1 MNLNLENKVA
11 IVTGASKGI
20 GKAIAVELAK
30 EGCKL
35 AICARGKEQLEKTA
49 KELAQISPEI
59 LSVQADLTQPNDI
72 TKLVEQTIEKFGTI
86 HILVNNAGTI
96 GRSGFFDELDIQEWK
111 DLFELN
117 FFAVVSL
124 SKAVI
129 PFMLKNKW
137 GRIINISSE
146 NGEQPYPDMPHY
158 SVSKSALNGFTKMLS
173 KSYAKQGILVN
184 AVSPAFIKTPLV
196 ENMLQ
201 EIAGKQGISVEEAE
215 KNFLTGNRPHIELRR
230 AGTPDESA
238 KIVAF
243 LASDAASFI
252 NGSIYR
258 VDGGSVA
265 AI

>member
-1 MNLNLENKVA
+1 MPEP
-11 IVTGASKGI
+11 
-20 GKAIAVELAK
+20 LA
-30 EGCKL
+30 
-35 AICARGKEQLEKTA
+35 
-49 KELAQISPEI
+49 
-59 LSVQADLTQPNDI
+59 
-72 TKLVEQTIEKFGTI
+72 
-86 HILVNNAGTI
+86 
-96 GRSGFFDELDIQEWK
+96 GRHAFDELDIQEWK

-117 FFAVVSL
+117 LFAVVSL

-129 PFMLKNKW
+129 PVMLKNKW

-173 KSYAKQGILVN
+173 KSYAREGILVN
-184 AVSPAFIKTPLV
+184 AVAPAFIKTPLV

-201 EIAGKQGISVEEAE
+201 EIAGKQGVSVEEAE
-215 KNFLTGNRPHIELRR
+215 HKFLSENRPHIELQR
-230 AGTPDESA
+230 AGTPEESA

>member
-1 MNLNLENKVA
+1 MQLNLENKVA

-20 GKAIAVELAK
+20 GKAVAVELAK

-35 AICARGKEQLEKTA
+35 AICARGKEQLEHTA
-49 KELAQISPEI
+49 SELKEIAPDVLP
-59 LSVQADLTQPNDI
+59 VQADLTQPESI
-72 TKLVEQTIEKFGTI
+72 GKLVDETIRAFGTV

-96 GRSGFFDELDIQEWK
+96 GRSAAFDELDIQEWK
-111 DLFELN
+111 ALFELN
-117 FFAVVSL
+117 LFAVIGL

-129 PFMLKNKW
+129 PEMLKNKW

-173 KSYAKQGILVN
+173 KSYAQQGILVN

-201 EIAGKQGISVEEAE
+201 EMAEKQGISVSEAE
-215 KNFLTGNRPHIELRR
+215 QKFLSENRPHIELQR
-230 AGTPDESA
+230 AGTPEESA

-265 AI
+265 AV

>member
-1 MNLNLENKVA
+1 MDLNLNDKVA
-11 IVTGASKGI
+11 VITGASKGI
-20 GKAIAVELAK
+20 GKAIAIELAREK
-30 EGCKL
+30 CKIV
-35 AICARGKEQLEKTA
+35 ICARNKEQLHETA
-49 KELAQISPEI
+49 TEINKLTPEVLA
-59 LSVQADLTQPNDI
+59 VQADLTKMEDQK
-72 TKLVEQTIEKFGTI
+72 KLVDKTVEKFGTI

-96 GRSGFFDELDIQEWK
+96 GNLGTFEELSIQDWK
-111 DLFELN
+111 DVFELN
-117 FFAVVSL
+117 FFAVVGL
-124 SKAVI
+124 SKAVL
-129 PFMLKNKW
+129 PLMLKNKW

-184 AVSPAFIKTPLV
+184 TVSPAFIKTPLV

-201 EIAGKQGISVEEAE
+201 EIAEKQGISVEEAE
-215 KNFLTGNRPHIELRR
+215 NNFLTKNRPNIELQR
-230 AGTPDESA
+230 AGTPEESA

>member
-1 MNLNLENKVA
+1 ML
-11 IVTGASKGI
+11 
-20 GKAIAVELAK
+20 
-30 EGCKL
+30 
-35 AICARGKEQLEKTA
+35 Q
-49 KELAQISPEI
+49 
-59 LSVQADLTQPNDI
+59 VQADLTKESDI
-72 TKLVEQTIEKFGTI
+72 DNFVKKTTEKFGTV

-96 GRSGFFDELDIQEWK
+96 GRPGNFTELEVQDWR

-117 FFAVVSL
+117 FFAVISL
-124 SKAVI
+124 SKKVI
-129 PFMLKNKW
+129 PVMLKNQW

-196 ENMLQ
+196 ENMLK
-201 EIAGKQGISVEEAE
+201 EIAEKRGISIEEAE
-215 KNFLTGNRPHIELRR
+215 SNFLSGNRPGIELQR
-230 AGTPDESA
+230 AGTPEESA

>member
-11 IVTGASKGI
+11 MVTGASKGI

-49 KELAQISPEI
+49 KELTEISPEV
-59 LSVQADLTQPNDI
+59 LAVQADLTQPNDL

-96 GRSGFFDELDIQEWK
+96 GNSGFFDELDIQEWK

-129 PFMLKNKW
+129 PVMLKNKW

-184 AVSPAFIKTPLV
+184 AISPAFIKTPLV

-201 EIAGKQGISVEEAE
+201 EIASKQGISVEEAE
-215 KNFLTGNRPHIELRR
+215 KNFLTGKRPHIELQR
-230 AGTPDESA
+230 AGTPKESA

>member
-1 MNLNLENKVA
+1 MDLNLTNKVA

-20 GKAIAVELAK
+20 GKAIAIELAK

-35 AICARGKEQLEKTA
+35 AICARDKKQLEITA
-49 KELAQISPEI
+49 NELAQLSPDV
-59 LSVQADLTQPNDI
+59 LPVQADLTKENDI
-72 TKLVEQTIEKFGTI
+72 DNFVKKTTEKFGTV

-96 GRSGFFDELDIQEWK
+96 GRSGNFTELEVQDWR

-117 FFAVVSL
+117 FFAVISL
-124 SKAVI
+124 SKKVI
-129 PFMLKNKW
+129 PVMLKNQW

-196 ENMLQ
+196 ENMLK
-201 EIAGKQGISVEEAE
+201 EIAEKRGISIEEAE
-215 KNFLTGNRPHIELRR
+215 SNFLSGNRPGIELQR
-230 AGTPDESA
+230 AGTPEESA

-265 AI
+265 TI